1 MTPERRRNLLI
12 ASAVAFLIVSVILE
26 IAMALTGMGQPLP
39 ELLAWWSIAAALVAL
54 ALK

>member
-12 ASAVAFLIVSVILE
+12 ASAVAFLIVSVVLE
-26 IAMALTGMGQPLP
+26 IAMALTGKGHPLP
-39 ELLAWWSIAAALVAL
+39 QMLAWWSIAAALIAL